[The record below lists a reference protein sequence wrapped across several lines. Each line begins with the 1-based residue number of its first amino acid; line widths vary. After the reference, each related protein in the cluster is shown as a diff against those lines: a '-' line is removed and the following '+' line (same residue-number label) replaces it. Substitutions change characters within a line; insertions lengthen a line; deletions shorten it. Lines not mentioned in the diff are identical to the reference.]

1 MGTRSNIIYEEP
13 SGEVLSMYCHYDGYP
28 SHNGRI
34 LFDQYNSAEK
44 AKALVEVGYAR
55 NMDSQEGV
63 EVDPERPNE
72 MERHRNLNSFMW
84 SVDTVMIEY
93 IYRYAGDDWWV
104 SEIKSVKPED
114 SYMVSITY
122 HSKFK
127 LLSEVLEEVD
137 KEINRSAD
145 KQFAAIFSEVWLR
158 GD

>member
-44 AKALVEVGYAR
+44 AKALVEIGYAR
-55 NMDSQEGV
+55 VLDKEGV
-63 EVDPERPNE
+63 IDEGIEE
-72 MERHRNLNSFMW
+72 MERHRNLNSYMW
-84 SVDTVMIEY
+84 SVDEVMIEY
-93 IYRYAGDDWWV
+93 IYRFARGQWWM
-104 SEIKSVKPED
+104 SKIESVKPKD

-127 LLSEVLEEVD
+127 LLSEVLEEV
-137 KEINRSAD
+137 N
-145 KQFAAIFSEVWLR
+145 AA
-158 GD
+158 

>member
-13 SGEVLSMYCHYDGYP
+13 TGEVLSMYCHYDGYP

-34 LFDQYNSAEK
+34 LFDQYNSAKK
-44 AKALVEVGYAR
+44 AKALVEIGYAR
-55 NMDSQEGV
+55 VLDEGI

-93 IYRYAGDDWWV
+93 IYRYAGDDWWM
-104 SEIKSVKPED
+104 SEIQSVKPED
-114 SYMVSITY
+114 AYMVSITY

-137 KEINRSAD
+137 
-145 KQFAAIFSEVWLR
+145 AA
-158 GD
+158 

>member
-1 MGTRSNIIYEEP
+1 MGTRSHIIYEEP
-13 SGEVLSMYCHYDGYP
+13 TGEVLSMYCHYDGYP

-34 LFDQYNSAEK
+34 LFDQYNSPEK

-63 EVDPERPNE
+63 EVDPERPEE
-72 MERHRNLNSFMW
+72 MERHRNLNSYMW
-84 SVDTVMIEY
+84 SVDEVMIEY

-104 SEIKSVKPED
+104 SEIESVKLED
-114 SYMVSITY
+114 SYRVSITY

-137 KEINRSAD
+137 
-145 KQFAAIFSEVWLR
+145 AA
-158 GD
+158 

>member
-13 SGEVLSMYCHYDGYP
+13 TGEVLSMYCHYDGYP

-34 LFDQYNSAEK
+34 LFDQYNSAKK
-44 AKALVEVGYAR
+44 AKALVEIGYAR
-55 NMDSQEGV
+55 VLDEGI

-72 MERHRNLNSFMW
+72 MERHRNLNSYMW
-84 SVDTVMIEY
+84 SVDEVMIEY

-114 SYMVSITY
+114 AYMVSITY

-137 KEINRSAD
+137 
-145 KQFAAIFSEVWLR
+145 AA
-158 GD
+158 

>member
-13 SGEVLSMYCHYDGYP
+13 TGEVLSMYCHYDGYP
-28 SHNGRI
+28 SHSGRI
-34 LFDQYNSAEK
+34 LFDQYNSAKK

-55 NMDSQEGV
+55 VLDEGI

-72 MERHRNLNSFMW
+72 MERHRNLNSYMW
-84 SVDTVMIEY
+84 SVDEVMIEY

-104 SEIKSVKPED
+104 SEIKAVKPED
-114 SYMVSITY
+114 AYMVSITY

-137 KEINRSAD
+137 
-145 KQFAAIFSEVWLR
+145 AA
-158 GD
+158 

>member
-13 SGEVLSMYCHYDGYP
+13 TGEVLSMYCHYDGYP

-55 NMDSQEGV
+55 VLDKEGV
-63 EVDPERPNE
+63 GVDPERPNE
-72 MERHRNLNSFMW
+72 MERHRNLNSYMW
-84 SVDTVMIEY
+84 SVDEVMIEY
-93 IYRYAGDDWWV
+93 IYRFARGQWWM
-104 SEIKSVKPED
+104 SKIESVKPED
-114 SYMVSITY
+114 SYTGSITY

-137 KEINRSAD
+137 
-145 KQFAAIFSEVWLR
+145 AA
-158 GD
+158 

>member
-34 LFDQYNSAEK
+34 LFDQYNSAKK
-44 AKALVEVGYAR
+44 AKALVEIGYAR
-55 NMDSQEGV
+55 VLDKEGM
-63 EVDPERPNE
+63 EIDPERPNE

-84 SVDTVMIEY
+84 SVDEVMIEY

-137 KEINRSAD
+137 
-145 KQFAAIFSEVWLR
+145 AA
-158 GD
+158 

>member
-13 SGEVLSMYCHYDGYP
+13 TGEVLSMYCHYDGYP

-44 AKALVEVGYAR
+44 AKALVEIGYAR
-55 NMDSQEGV
+55 VLDKEGV
-63 EVDPERPNE
+63 GVDPERPNE

-104 SEIKSVKPED
+104 SEIKAVKPED
-114 SYMVSITY
+114 AYMVSITY

-137 KEINRSAD
+137 
-145 KQFAAIFSEVWLR
+145 AA
-158 GD
+158 

>member
-13 SGEVLSMYCHYDGYP
+13 TGEVLSMYCHYDGYP

-55 NMDSQEGV
+55 VLDKEGV
-63 EVDPERPNE
+63 GVDPERPNE
-72 MERHRNLNSFMW
+72 MERHRNLNSYMW
-84 SVDTVMIEY
+84 SVDEVMIEY
-93 IYRYAGDDWWV
+93 IYRFARGQWWM

-114 SYMVSITY
+114 AYMVSITY

-137 KEINRSAD
+137 DGRLHGQIH
-145 KQFAAIFSEVWLR
+145 ILR
-158 GD
+158 PEGRRKGG

>member
-1 MGTRSNIIYEEP
+1 MGTRSHIIYEEP
-13 SGEVLSMYCHYDGYP
+13 TGEVLSMYCHYDGYP

-34 LFDQYNSAEK
+34 LFDQYNSAKK

-55 NMDSQEGV
+55 VLDEGI

-72 MERHRNLNSFMW
+72 MERHRNLNSYMW
-84 SVDTVMIEY
+84 SVDEVMIEY
-93 IYRYAGDDWWV
+93 IYRFARGQWWM
-104 SEIKSVKPED
+104 SKIESVKPKD

-137 KEINRSAD
+137 
-145 KQFAAIFSEVWLR
+145 AA
-158 GD
+158 

>member
-34 LFDQYNSAEK
+34 LFDQYNSAKK
-44 AKALVEVGYAR
+44 AKALVEIGYAR
-55 NMDSQEGV
+55 VLDEGI

-72 MERHRNLNSFMW
+72 MERHRNLNSYMW
-84 SVDTVMIEY
+84 SVDEVMIEY

-104 SEIKSVKPED
+104 SEIKAVKPED
-114 SYMVSITY
+114 AYMVSITY

-137 KEINRSAD
+137 
-145 KQFAAIFSEVWLR
+145 AA
-158 GD
+158 

>member
-44 AKALVEVGYAR
+44 AKALVEIGYAR
-55 NMDSQEGV
+55 VLDKEGV
-63 EVDPERPNE
+63 IDEGIEE

-127 LLSEVLEEVD
+127 LLSEVLEEV
-137 KEINRSAD
+137 N
-145 KQFAAIFSEVWLR
+145 AA
-158 GD
+158 

>member
-13 SGEVLSMYCHYDGYP
+13 TGEVLSMYCHYDGYP

-55 NMDSQEGV
+55 VLTEEGA
-63 EVDPERPNE
+63 EIHLDQNPERPNE
-72 MERHRNLNSFMW
+72 MERHRNLNSYMW

-114 SYMVSITY
+114 AYMVSITY

-137 KEINRSAD
+137 
-145 KQFAAIFSEVWLR
+145 AA
-158 GD
+158 

>member
-13 SGEVLSMYCHYDGYP
+13 TGEVLSMYCHYDGYP

-114 SYMVSITY
+114 AYMVSITY

-137 KEINRSAD
+137 
-145 KQFAAIFSEVWLR
+145 AA
-158 GD
+158 

>member
-44 AKALVEVGYAR
+44 AKALVEIGYAR
-55 NMDSQEGV
+55 VLDKEGV
-63 EVDPERPNE
+63 IDEGIEE

-137 KEINRSAD
+137 
-145 KQFAAIFSEVWLR
+145 AA
-158 GD
+158 

>member
-13 SGEVLSMYCHYDGYP
+13 TGEVLSMYCHYDGYP

-55 NMDSQEGV
+55 VLDEGI

-104 SEIKSVKPED
+104 SEIKAVKPED
-114 SYMVSITY
+114 AYMVSITY

-137 KEINRSAD
+137 
-145 KQFAAIFSEVWLR
+145 AA
-158 GD
+158 